1 MRLKIFLV
9 LVFAFCALPSYAQYR
24 AGIQGVI
31 VDPQGSVVEGATVTL
46 TSNETN
52 ISKMTTSDSSGVYN
66 FLSLA
71 PGDYGITVE
80 KGGFKKK
87 SLQHVVVAA
96 EQTQAVNITLEV
108 GEVTQS
114 VTVSAD
120 VAPAIDT
127 ETGQI
132 SGTLTT
138 SEIQNLPS
146 LGRDPYQLLRLAPGV
161 FGDAAHNNGGGS
173 QNTPGSAGPGG
184 SSATSSIFQTEN
196 QVQINANGQRN
207 IANSFQID
215 GVEVN
220 SLDWGGAA
228 IVTPNEESV
237 KEVRVTSS
245 QYSAENGRNS
255 GAQVEVVSK
264 NGTNEY
270 HGSLFI
276 KIDRPGLDAFQ
287 KVNNPNNPLSVQRVS
302 NRFNQIGG
310 GVGGPIIKNRLFG
323 FFSYET
329 VRNSSVS
336 PGTAWVETPQLLKA
350 VGAQTGFI
358 AGGLLSFPGEGA
370 SITTN
375 LNGTCAQVNLPATNC
390 QAVSGGLDIGSPLSS
405 STCPTIA
412 TAHGRGTL
420 DPTYGGGAITPFGV
434 GCGLDGTPDVEFVQT
449 SNPTNSV
456 ATQWNGRADYQVTNK
471 DLVAYSIYWVPN
483 DSTFLNGPARP
494 ANLWHSDR
502 LNYSE
507 ALLWNHTFASS
518 MINEARFNVSR
529 WYFNELASN
538 PQEPWGLPLDF
549 INCAPGSS
557 LCPSNY
563 GSQGP
568 GIFYKTAYNIRDT
581 LSRVQGRHTLKFG
594 VDIYKEQNKQTNAGG
609 ARPDY
614 VFRSMWDFA
623 NDAPIQ
629 EFGDFTPT
637 TGVPT
642 SVTGYIRSNI
652 YALFVQDDFKLKP
665 NLTVNLGLR
674 WEYFGPFHE
683 KFGNLSHP
691 VLGAPPDQL
700 TDLTMKLGGDLY
712 NSSYHNFG
720 PQIGFAWSPNV
731 LPLMHHEFHNRLVVR
746 GGFGIGYNRMED
758 AILLGNL
765 SNPPLESFFNF
776 TGSSAGDILYASP
789 SNTHQFAGWPANPNA
804 VLTFDPT
811 THLPTTGGPV
821 TLNGVD
827 NNLSTPY
834 TYRYSLEIQYDL
846 GHNWVA
852 TVGYQGSLS
861 RHYTRQE
868 NLNWNFSPLNP
879 EVNNLFFWTNDVNG
893 NYNALLTEL
902 QHHFS
907 NTFELDAQYT
917 YSKSM
922 DDGSF
927 DYNIGDYPFN
937 RQLEYG
943 PSDYDVTHNFKL
955 WGLWSPRIF
964 RGSNAWMEKV
974 VGGWTLSGIWNAHSG
989 FPWTPEYNVQIINS
1003 PGGNSCSLIYPGS
1016 GFCTVRPAAYLGGA
1030 GSNYSNSTFEKPLG
1044 NFPNGPASYFT
1055 PPVLSTSGI
1064 PPAPGIDRNTFRGP
1078 RYSSVDFTLGKA
1090 FGFPHLP
1097 VLGENAK
1104 LDIRA
1109 NFYNIFNQVNFAPL
1123 PNQTIGTIQVNALTG
1138 VQTNPAPGAT
1148 TTFGQVQNG
1157 LAGRVIEVQAR
1168 FSF

>member
-1 MRLKIFLV
+1 MRWKTLLLLV
-9 LVFAFCALPSYAQYR
+9 LSFCSVPTHAQYR

-31 VDPQGSVVEGATVTL
+31 VDSQGGVVEGATVTL
-46 TSNETN
+46 TSKETSV
-52 ISKMTTSDSSGVYN
+52 SKTTTTDSSGIYN

-71 PGDYGITVE
+71 PGRYVIVVE
-80 KGGFKKK
+80 QPGFKKK
-87 SLQHVVVAA
+87 SLEDVAVAA
-96 EQTQAVNITLEV
+96 EQTQALNIALEV
-108 GEVTQS
+108 GEVTQA
-114 VTVSAD
+114 VTVNGD
-120 VAPAIDT
+120 VGPAIDT

-132 SGTLTT
+132 SATLTS
-138 SEIQNLPS
+138 SEVQNLPS

-161 FGDAAHNNGGGS
+161 FGDAAHNTGGGS

-228 IVTPNEESV
+228 IITPNEESV
-237 KEVRVTSS
+237 KEVRITSS

-255 GAQVEVVSK
+255 GAQVEVVSQ
-264 NGTNEY
+264 NGTNNY

-287 KVNNPNNPLSVQRVS
+287 KVNNPNNPTSVTKVS

-310 GVGGPIIKNRLFG
+310 SVGGPILKNRLFA

-329 VRNSSVS
+329 VRSNSVS
-336 PGTAWVETPQLLKA
+336 PGQAWVETPQYLQA
-350 VGAQTGFI
+350 VGARTGFI
-358 AGGLLSFPGEGA
+358 SGGLLSFPGEGA
-370 SITTN
+370 SFTQN
-375 LNGTCAQVNLPATNC
+375 LNGTCLQVNLPATNC
-390 QAVSGGLDIGSPLSS
+390 QAVSGGLDIGSLLPS
-405 STCPTIA
+405 
-412 TAHGRGTL
+412 GRGSL
-420 DPTYGGGAITPFGV
+420 DASYGAALTPFGV
-434 GCGLDGTPDVEFVQT
+434 GNGLDGTPDVEFVQT
-449 SNPTNSV
+449 SNPNNSV
-456 ATQWNGRADYQVTNK
+456 ATQYNARVDFQVTNK
-471 DLVAYSIYWVPN
+471 DLVAYSLYWVPN
-483 DSTFLNGPARP
+483 DATFLNGPARP

-507 ALLWNHTFASS
+507 ALLWNHTFASA

-529 WYFNELASN
+529 WYFNELQSN

-549 INCAPGSS
+549 INCAPGSG
-557 LCPSNY
+557 LCPSDY
-563 GSQGP
+563 GTQGP

-594 VDIYKEQNKQTNAGG
+594 VDIYKEQNKQTQSGG

-614 VFRSMWDFA
+614 VFRSMWEFA
-623 NDAPIQ
+623 NDAPIT
-629 EFGDFTPT
+629 EFGNFNPS

-642 SVTGYIRSNI
+642 SVTGYVRSNI

-691 VLGAPPDQL
+691 VLGDSPNQL
-700 TDLTMKLGGDLY
+700 TDLTLKLGGDLY
-712 NSSYHNFG
+712 SSSKHNFG
-720 PQIGFAWSPNV
+720 PQIGFAWSPNS
-731 LPLMHHEFHNRLVVR
+731 LPMVHHEFHNRLVVR
-746 GGFGIGYNRMED
+746 GGFGIGFNHMED
-758 AILLGNL
+758 AILFGNL
-765 SNPPLESFFNF
+765 SNPPLVSFFNF
-776 TGSSAGDILYASP
+776 TGSSAANIVYATP
-789 SNTHQFAGWPANPNA
+789 SDTHQFSNWPTNPNA
-804 VLTFDPT
+804 KLTFDPT
-811 THLPTTGGPV
+811 THLPTGGSPV
-821 TLNGVD
+821 TLNGID
-827 NNLSTPY
+827 NNLATPY
-834 TYRYSLEIQYDL
+834 TYRYSLETQYDA

-879 EVNNLFFWTNDVNG
+879 QVNNLFFWTNDVNG
-893 NYNALLTEL
+893 NYNALLTQL

-907 NTFELDAQYT
+907 HSFELDAQYT
-917 YSKSM
+917 YSRSM

-927 DYNIGDYPFN
+927 DYNIGDFPFD
-937 RQLEYG
+937 RRLEYG
-943 PSDYDVTHNFKL
+943 PSDYDATHNFKL
-955 WGLWSPRIF
+955 WGLWSPRLF
-964 RGSNAWMEKV
+964 TGANGWLEKV

-989 FPWTPEYNVQIINS
+989 FPWTPVYNVIVDNS
-1003 PGGNSCSLIYPGS
+1003 PGGNTCSLIYPGS

-1030 GSNYSNSTFEKPLG
+1030 GTNYGNSTLEKHLG
-1044 NFPNGPASYFT
+1044 NFPNGPETYFT
-1055 PPVLSTSGI
+1055 PPVLSTAGI

-1090 FGFPHLP
+1090 FGLPHLP
-1097 VLGENAK
+1097 VLADNAK

-1109 NFYNIFNQVNFAPL
+1109 NFYNIFNQVNFAAL
-1123 PNQTIGTIQVNALTG
+1123 PNQTIGNIHVDALTG
-1138 VQTNPAPGAT
+1138 IQTNPAPGST

>member
-1 MRLKIFLV
+1 MRLKTLLILILSFY
-9 LVFAFCALPSYAQYR
+9 AIPTYAQYK
-24 AGIQGVI
+24 AGIQGVV

-46 TSNETN
+46 TSKETN
-52 ISKMTTSDSSGVYN
+52 ISKTTTSDSSGIYN

-71 PGDYGITVE
+71 PGRYAITVE
-80 KGGFKKK
+80 KTGFKKQ
-87 SLQHVVVAA
+87 SLEDVVVAA
-96 EQTQAVNITLEV
+96 EQTQAVNIALEV
-108 GEVTQS
+108 GDVTQS
-114 VTVSAD
+114 VTVTAEF
-120 VAPAIDT
+120 APAIDT

-132 SGTLTT
+132 SSTL
-138 SEIQNLPS
+138 SDKEIQSLPS
-146 LGRDPYQLLRLAPGV
+146 FGRDPFQLLRLAPGV

-184 SSATSSIFQTEN
+184 SSATSSIFATEN

-237 KEVRVTSS
+237 KEVRITSN

-255 GAQVEVVSK
+255 GAQVEVVSQ

-270 HGSLFI
+270 HGSIFI
-276 KIDRPGLDAFQ
+276 KIDRPGLNAFQ
-287 KVNNPNNPLSVQRVS
+287 KVNNPNNPKSVQRVT

-310 GVGGPIIKNRLFG
+310 SVGGPILKNRLFG

-329 VRNSSVS
+329 VRNSSVNT
-336 PGTAWVETPQLLKA
+336 GTGWVETPQFLKA

-358 AGGLLSFPGEGA
+358 SGGLLSFPGEGA
-370 SITTN
+370 SFTTN
-375 LNGTCAQVNLPATNC
+375 LNATCAQVNLPATNC
-390 QAVSGGLDIGSPLSS
+390 QAISGGLDIGSPLTS
-405 STCPTIA
+405 
-412 TAHGRGTL
+412 GRGAKDSTF
-420 DPTYGGGAITPFGV
+420 GAAGTPYGV
-434 GCGLDGTPDVEFVQT
+434 GSGLDGIPDVAFVQT
-449 SNPTNSV
+449 VNPTNTV
-456 ATQWNGRADYQVTNK
+456 ATQWNGRADFQATSK
-471 DLVAYSIYWVPN
+471 DLLAYSIYWVPN
-483 DSTFLNGPARP
+483 DATFLNGPARP

-507 ALLWNHTFASS
+507 ALLWNHTFNSS
-518 MINEARFNVSR
+518 MLNEARFNVSR
-529 WYFNELASN
+529 WYFDELQSN

-549 INCAPGSS
+549 LNCAPGSS

-563 GSQGP
+563 GTQGP
-568 GIFYKTAYNIRDT
+568 GIFFKTAYNIRDT
-581 LSRVQGRHTLKFG
+581 VSRVQGKHTLKFG

-614 VFRSMWDFA
+614 VFRSMWEFA

-629 EFGDFTPT
+629 EFGNFDPR

-642 SVTGYIRSNI
+642 SVTGYVRSNI

-665 NLTVNLGLR
+665 NLTVNLGMR

-691 VLGAPPDQL
+691 ILGAAPNQL
-700 TDLTMKLGGDLY
+700 AGLTLKLGGDLY
-712 NSSYHNFG
+712 SSSAHNFG
-720 PQIGFAWSPNV
+720 PQIGFAWSPNA
-731 LPLMHHEFHNRLVVR
+731 LPLLHHEFHNRLVIR

-765 SNPPLESFFNF
+765 SNPPLVSFFNF
-776 TGSSAGDILYASP
+776 TGSSAADILYAAP
-789 SNTHQFAGWPANPNA
+789 SNTKQFAGWPMNPNA
-804 VLTFDPT
+804 ELTFDPT
-811 THLPTTGGPV
+811 SHLPTNGGPV

-834 TYRYSLEIQYDL
+834 TYRYSLEAQYDL
-846 GHNWVA
+846 GRSWVA

-868 NLNWNFSPLNP
+868 NLNWNYSPLNP
-879 EVNNLFFWTNDVNG
+879 RVNNLFFWTNDVNG
-893 NYNALLTEL
+893 NYNALLTEI

-907 NTFELDAQYT
+907 NSFEIDAQYT

-927 DYNIGDYPFN
+927 DYNIGDYPFD
-937 RQLEYG
+937 RRLEYG
-943 PSDYDVTHNFKL
+943 PSDYDVTNNFKL

-964 RGSNAWMEKV
+964 RGSNGWMEKV
-974 VGGWTLSGIWNAHSG
+974 AGGWTVSGIWVAHSG

-1003 PGGNSCSLIYPGS
+1003 PGGNTCSLIYPGS
-1016 GFCTVRPAAYLGGA
+1016 GFCTVRPGAYLGGA
-1030 GSNYSNSTFEKPLG
+1030 GSNYSNSTFEKSLG
-1044 NFPNGPASYFT
+1044 NFPNGPATYFT
-1055 PPVLSTSGI
+1055 PPALTTSGI
-1064 PPAPGIDRNTFRGP
+1064 PAAPGIDRNTFRGP
-1078 RYSSVDFTLGKA
+1078 RYSSVDFTLAKA
-1090 FGFPHLP
+1090 FGFPRLP
-1097 VLGENAK
+1097 VLGENSK
-1104 LDIRA
+1104 LEIRA
-1109 NFYNIFNQVNFAPL
+1109 NFYNLFNQVNFAAL

-1138 VQTNPAPGAT
+1138 VQTNPTASGT
-1148 TTFGQVQNG
+1148 TRFGQVQNG
-1157 LAGRVIEVQAR
+1157 LAGRVIELQAR